1 MEEDTQE
8 NTEVVT
14 SAQTSNLDNQFI
26 EVELSEEELVE
37 KKLMLDDCE
46 ISKDETDTQLA
57 ELEKRLD
64 SRIDAR
70 FLDEDIAKLEKDISE
85 NKNKQGEDASEAD
98 IAYMNIQLE
107 TLKKHKE
114 LDIPMRKLR
123 QNIAQ
128 LRYTKN
134 RPDAK
139 EQQIKKLQKEIREK
153 KATTLK
159 SRVNSYPKVPRM
171 VQ

>member
-1 MEEDTQE
+1 MEENNE
-8 NTEVVT
+8 IVT
-14 SAQTSNLDNQFI
+14 SEQVANLNSQFT
-26 EVELSEEELVE
+26 EVELTEEELEE
-37 KKLMLDDCE
+37 KKLMLEDCE

-57 ELEKRLD
+57 ELERRLD
-64 SRIDAR
+64 SRIDAK
-70 FLDEDIAKLEKDISE
+70 FLDDDIAKLEKDISE

-98 IAYMNIQLE
+98 IEYMKIQLE

-128 LRYTKN
+128 LRYHKN

-139 EQQIKKLQKEIREK
+139 EKQIKKLQREIREK
-153 KATTLK
+153 KATTLR
-159 SRVNSYPKVPRM
+159 SRVKDYPEKPRM
-171 VQ
+171 VG

>member
-1 MEEDTQE
+1 MEENNE
-8 NTEVVT
+8 IVT
-14 SAQTSNLDNQFI
+14 SKQTSNLDSQFI
-26 EVELSEEELVE
+26 EVELSEEELEE
-37 KKLMLDDCE
+37 KKLMLEDCE

-64 SRIDAR
+64 ARIDAR
-70 FLDEDIAKLEKDISE
+70 FLDEDISKLEKDISE
-85 NKNKQGEDASEAD
+85 KKNKSGEDATEAD

-107 TLKKHKE
+107 TLKKHKK

-139 EQQIKKLQKEIREK
+139 EKQIKKLQKEIREK

-159 SRVNSYPKVPRM
+159 SRVNNGSNVPRM
-171 VQ
+171 VG